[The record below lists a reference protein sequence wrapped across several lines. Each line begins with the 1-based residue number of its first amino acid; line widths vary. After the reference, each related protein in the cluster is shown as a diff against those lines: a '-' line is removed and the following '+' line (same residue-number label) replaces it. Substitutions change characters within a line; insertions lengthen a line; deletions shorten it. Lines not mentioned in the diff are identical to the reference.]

1 MSRTSFKVLLSALFL
16 AFAVGTA
23 AHAAKPVADP
33 IEPVNRAV
41 FSFNNVLDRFLIEPL
56 AKGYRAV
63 VPKVVRSG
71 VQNFMRNLRTP
82 VTVANDLLQG
92 RIGDAGTATARFIIN
107 TTVGVGGLVDVA
119 SAKEGLPYHSSDFG
133 QTLATWGAGDGF
145 YLVLP
150 ILGPST
156 LRDTAGL
163 VVDNYADPVRIY
175 ARNTDREWIYYARA
189 GLEGLDTRAR
199 LIEPIADMRRNSLDY
214 YTAAKSAYMQRRSA
228 IIYGQK
234 TRLSVD
240 GYDQNEDHP

>member
-1 MSRTSFKVLLSALFL
+1 MSRTSFKILLSALFL

-63 VPKVVRSG
+63 VPKVVRTG

-107 TTVGVGGLVDVA
+107 TTVGRVLLNDLLPKGMPFVNGLL
-119 SAKEGLPYHSSDFG
+119 KKKGLQQLVQKTYLDFG
-133 QTLATWGAGDGF
+133 LERTVEMLDALKQLGFTYATRW
-145 YLVLP
+145 
-150 ILGPST
+150 
-156 LRDTAGL
+156 
-163 VVDNYADPVRIY
+163 
-175 ARNTDREWIYYARA
+175 E
-189 GLEGLDTRAR
+189 
-199 LIEPIADMRRNSLDY
+199 
-214 YTAAKSAYMQRRSA
+214 
-228 IIYGQK
+228 
-234 TRLSVD
+234 
-240 GYDQNEDHP
+240 